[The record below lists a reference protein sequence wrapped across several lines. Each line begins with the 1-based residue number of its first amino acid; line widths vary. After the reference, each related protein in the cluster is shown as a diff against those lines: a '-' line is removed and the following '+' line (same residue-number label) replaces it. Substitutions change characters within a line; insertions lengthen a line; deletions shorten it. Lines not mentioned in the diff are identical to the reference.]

1 MKKIASIM
9 AGLMLILG
17 LSFVLTACGDTNS
30 NKIRLVEVTHSIF
43 YAPLYVALNNGYFE
57 DEGLEVELTN
67 AGGSDKGMTA
77 LVSGS
82 ADIALVGP
90 ETVVYVVEGQASD
103 HPVVFGQLTK
113 RDGSFIVAK
122 TDTNNFQW
130 SDLVGKTI
138 IGGRKGG
145 MPAMTLQ
152 YVIEKVAGLTIGT
165 EANQV
170 NLRTD
175 VAFDLTASV
184 FESTD
189 AEYCTL
195 FEPTASDMETREKGY
210 VVASVGLESG
220 EVPYTAFTAT
230 KSYLENNRENAKK
243 FLKAVMR
250 GLEFLKSA
258 TVEEIAAALKPSFD
272 TFSDADIVTAIN
284 SYIASDAWNATPVMS
299 ESAYNRMLDIMENA
313 GELDNRESVPFT
325 TVVDNSIANELMAE
339 LVA

>member
-17 LSFVLTACGDTNS
+17 FSMFGLACGDTNS
-30 NKIRLVEVTHSIF
+30 NKINLVEVTHSIF

-77 LVSGS
+77 LLSGS
-82 ADIALVGP
+82 ADIGLLGP
-90 ETVVYVVEGQASD
+90 EATVYVVDGGAND

-113 RDGSFIVAK
+113 RDGSFIVSK
-122 TDTNNFQW
+122 TDTQNFQW

-152 YVIEKVAGLTIGT
+152 YVIEQAGLTIGT
-165 EANQV
+165 GADEV

-184 FESTD
+184 FDSTN

-195 FEPTASDMETREKGY
+195 FEPTASDMETQGKGY

-220 EVPYTAFTAT
+220 EVPYTAFTAN
-230 KSYLENNRENAKK
+230 KSYLENNKENVKK

-258 TVEEIAAALKPSFD
+258 TVEEIAESLKPSFD
-272 TFSDADIVTAIN
+272 GYTDNDIVTAIN
-284 SYIASDAWNATPVMS
+284 SYIASDAWNSTPVMS
-299 ESAYNRMLDIMENA
+299 ESAYNRMLDIMDNA
-313 GELDNRESVPFT
+313 GELDNRENVPFSK
-325 TVVDNSIANELMAE
+325 VVDNSIANELMAE
-339 LVA
+339 LVAS

>member
-1 MKKIASIM
+1 MKKIAGFM
-9 AGLMLILG
+9 ACLMLIIGVSLFSIG
-17 LSFVLTACGDTNS
+17 CGGDND
-30 NKIRLVEVTHSIF
+30 NKINLVEVTHSIF

-77 LVSGS
+77 LLSGS
-82 ADIALVGP
+82 ADIGLLGP
-90 ETVVYVVEGQASD
+90 EATVYVVDGGASD

-122 TDTNNFQW
+122 TDTNDFNW
-130 SDLVGKTI
+130 SDLKGKTI

-152 YVIEKVAGLTIGT
+152 YVIEEAGLTIGT
-165 EANQV
+165 GENEV

-175 VAFDLTASV
+175 VEFNLTASV

-195 FEPTASDMETREKGY
+195 FEPTASDMEAKGKGY

-220 EVPYTAFTAT
+220 EVPYTAFCAT

-258 TVEEIAAALKPSFD
+258 SVDEIYEALLPSFD
-272 TFSDADIVTAIN
+272 GFDQQSIITSIN
-284 SYIASDAWNATPVMS
+284 SYIASDAWNSTPVMS
-299 ESAYNRMLDIMENA
+299 ENAYNRMLDIMDNA
-313 GELDNRESVPFT
+313 GELNNKNNVPFSK
-325 TVVDNSIANELMAE
+325 VVDNSIANELMQE

>member
-195 FEPTASDMETREKGY
+195 FFFIASDMETQGKGY

-230 KSYLENNRENAKK
+230 KSYLENNRDNAKK

-258 TVEEIAAALKPSFD
+258 SVEEIAAALKPSFD

-299 ESAYNRMLDIMENA
+299 ESAYNRMLSIMENA